1 MSTED
6 AVLILAHELRHVDQW
21 RRGFRLSPDDYRM
34 NVTVAMQGLPISD
47 FSRER
52 MNATEEELRQEREA
66 IAALL

>member
-1 MSTED
+1 VRSAKGKYEI
-6 AVLILAHELRHVDQW
+6 V
-21 RRGFRLSPDDYRM
+21 
-34 NVTVAMQGLPISD
+34 QGLPISD